1 MTAIGSF
8 AADTVI
14 RELKEAGYRVIG
26 SDIYD
31 PKWVAA
37 SQDVEAFYQA
47 PLAKDEKK
55 YIDFIKDIV
64 AKEHVTRIVPLID
77 VEVDVLNRHRAEI
90 ETDAVRICMSDEEVI
105 TTLRD
110 KLLMTKLVAGVISSI
125 DDPDMKGQV
134 RTIPTEKASEI
145 DFEHVSY
152 PVVLKPV
159 DGRSSSG
166 LYRVYQEDQLGFAF
180 SNIMDP
186 TKLNDTALDN

>member
-110 KLLMTKLVAGVISSI
+110 KLLMTKLVAGTLYSS
-125 DDPDMKGQV
+125 
-134 RTIPTEKASEI
+134 RTGMPFSRKDLEPSSK
-145 DFEHVSY
+145 VSTM
-152 PVVLKPV
+152 LFS
-159 DGRSSSG
+159 GSSNLPS
-166 LYRVYQEDQLGFAF
+166 
-180 SNIMDP
+180 
-186 TKLNDTALDN
+186 T